1 MIITLLCTANSH
13 KNVRIFLAVKFNHS
27 AHPFFIPVEL
37 LSYCQLM
44 GLLAEASE
52 KAFPYPLALNPMQNA
67 VIRNYMQVHWF
78 KQS

>member
-44 GLLAEASE
+44 GLAEASE
-52 KAFPYPLALNPMQNA
+52 KAFPLALNPMQNA
-67 VIRNYMQVHWF
+67 VIRNYMQVH
-78 KQS
+78 

>member
-1 MIITLLCTANSH
+1 MIITLLYPSLLSIPH
-13 KNVRIFLAVKFNHS
+13 YFI
-27 AHPFFIPVEL
+27 HPFFIPVEL

-67 VIRNYMQVHWF
+67 VIRNYMQVH
-78 KQS
+78 